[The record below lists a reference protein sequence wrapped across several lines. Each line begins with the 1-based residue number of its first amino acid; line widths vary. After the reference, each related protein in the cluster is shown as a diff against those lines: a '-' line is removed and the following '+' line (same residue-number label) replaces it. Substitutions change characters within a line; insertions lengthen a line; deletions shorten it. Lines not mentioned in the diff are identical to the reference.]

1 MKFSLWMLALAGLCA
16 ATAAHDPP
24 PPAETEIHY
33 RSRGK
38 GRLKMSDGARHT
50 MAPSPLLDRR
60 IPQPHGADG
69 IVQPPHED
77 NDGLK
82 NADPK
87 SLSGPA
93 PKPAPD
99 PATVDK
105 LTKSRIHA
113 PMTMAGG
120 NIFARKKKEPSAF
133 CVVRPVLFP
142 PLRDS
147 TVALLRVSRRNSRF
161 FFSVTLSAAR
171 LTRHLFDNF
180 SESG

>member
-50 MAPSPLLDRR
+50 MAPSPYSIAGFRSHTAQMASSSAARR
-60 IPQPHGADG
+60 QRRAQERRPQVAERPRPEDGPRPCHRRQAHQVAHPRPHDHGGRKHLCAEEEGAQR
-69 IVQPPHED
+69 VLRRTSCP
-77 NDGLK
+77 
-82 NADPK
+82 
-87 SLSGPA
+87 
-93 PKPAPD
+93 
-99 PATVDK
+99 V
-105 LTKSRIHA
+105 
-113 PMTMAGG
+113 
-120 NIFARKKKEPSAF
+120 PS
-133 CVVRPVLFP
+133 
-142 PLRDS
+142 LRDS